1 MKTNEKTKK
10 FAEEPTSVLG
20 RLLRGAS
27 WYGAEWYWTM
37 TGAVILAVIILV
49 TIFAPVLSPYDPIV
63 TVGGPFERPGG
74 GQVVLLAPKNSGI
87 TSPEGLKVA
96 VYYNT
101 TASVVAEDYGMTPRP
116 YQVDKDLF
124 EKVRAGEAQAVLISA
139 RKAAEALQAN
149 PDFVQIGQPF
159 GPRFWLGTDNLGRDI
174 LSRLIWGARA
184 VLAVAILSALF
195 SAAIGIPLGLL
206 SGFFGGWMD
215 RVLSLVMDS
224 IYSFPGLILAIAVA
238 AMLGTGVINIAIAI
252 SVVYIPT
259 YFRMTRSQV
268 LSIKE
273 ELYVEA
279 ARALGAKQR
288 EILGMYIF
296 PNVVPTLVVVFSLN
310 VADAIL
316 TEAGL
321 AFLGL
326 GLQPPTPDWGFDLN
340 KGKAYLPRGYWW
352 PITFPGLM
360 ITLVALGFS
369 LLGEG
374 LGEILNPRLTEE

>member
-1 MKTNEKTKK
+1 M
-10 FAEEPTSVLG
+10 G
-20 RLLRGAS
+20 RLLHGAY
-27 WYGAEWYWTM
+27 WYGAEWYWTV
-37 TGAVILAVIILV
+37 TGGILLLLIILI
-49 TIFAPVLSPYDPIV
+49 TAFAPLLSPFDPTV
-63 TVGGPFERPGG
+63 SVGGPFERPGG
-74 GQVVLLAPKNSGI
+74 GPVVLLAPKDSGI
-87 TSPEGLKVA
+87 TSPEGVTVA
-96 VYYNT
+96 AYYNT
-101 TASVVAEDYGMTPRP
+101 TAAILAENRGWSLKRF
-116 YQVDKDLF
+116 QVDKDLF
-124 EKVRAGEAQAVLISA
+124 EQVRAGKAQAVLLSA
-139 RKAAEALQAN
+139 AKAPAALQAN
-149 PDFVQIGQPF
+149 PDFVQVGEPF

-195 SAAIGIPLGLL
+195 SALVGVPLGLL
-206 SGFFGGWMD
+206 SGFFGGGFD
-215 RVLSLVMDS
+215 RVLSLIMDS

-238 AMLGTGVINIAIAI
+238 AVLGTGVINIAIAI
-252 SVVYIPT
+252 AVVYIPT

-279 ARALGAKQR
+279 ARALGARKR

-374 LGEILNPRLTEE
+374 LGELLNPRLTEE